1 MKTADKCGVDVKIG
15 RFTQRIGSGFRKSVI
30 PTACSFLPNQENNIL
45 PGDGETATGN
55 RLKRGVLSTRQSSCL
70 ERYMFA
76 TASETAKGLRLDEPS
91 MTPIMRD
98 QGKMMS
104 IGNTMDRYRGAVRD
118 EVAEN
123 TFARF
128 ALSHVRFKPLR
139 DRRLY
144 FVADCRCSGRS

>member
-1 MKTADKCGVDVKIG
+1 
-15 RFTQRIGSGFRKSVI
+15 
-30 PTACSFLPNQENNIL
+30 
-45 PGDGETATGN
+45 
-55 RLKRGVLSTRQSSCL
+55 
-70 ERYMFA
+70 MFA

-91 MTPIMRD
+91 MTPIMRE
-98 QGKMMS
+98 QGKMML

-118 EVAEN
+118 EVAET